1 MEEKTAQA
9 GKAVVDMGVNL
20 VPPALTI
27 PDLVSYAIF
36 VIMTVAF
43 AVWVV
48 YLARKH

>member
-1 MEEKTAQA
+1 
-9 GKAVVDMGVNL
+9 MGVNL
-20 VPPALTI
+20 VSPALTT

-43 AVWVV
+43 AAWVV